1 MFSKNVDSTTKA
13 RIKDIFPVPD
23 LIPTTM
29 HLGHPIIFNHN
40 DRNKAY
46 EFILNKFRAKLTTVK
61 ANKLNHARRLTYIKS
76 VLTSIPVYY
85 MSTVLFSKTFV
96 GKITAIIRKFWWT
109 GAQEDNPTSPIAYR
123 SWDDICQ
130 PKENGGLGIR
140 DLYNVNKSLLT
151 QAAWNIA
158 TQKNPM
164 LSTVLKAKYYP
175 NSSF

>member
-1 MFSKNVDSTTKA
+1 
-13 RIKDIFPVPD
+13 
-23 LIPTTM
+23 
-29 HLGHPIIFNHN
+29 
-40 DRNKAY
+40 
-46 EFILNKFRAKLTTVK
+46 
-61 ANKLNHARRLTYIKS
+61 
-76 VLTSIPVYY
+76 

-109 GAQEDNPTSPIAYR
+109 RVQEDNPTSPIAYR

-130 PKENGGLGIR
+130 PKENGGLRIR
-140 DLYNVNKSLLT
+140 DLYTANKSLLI